1 MLLDHDPIRSGS
13 CLDRI
18 NRGVATAA
26 NRRKMFCAVLAL
38 VLVTGC
44 QSRDVEA
51 QAEAANAVA
60 MLEQNRIAEARIAIN
75 RALLLR
81 DDVADYHIA
90 RGRIELAGGSV
101 SAAFDAYSDALTLDA
116 SNIEALQ
123 AVAQLGLQTGNI
135 NASLKATDTLV
146 LLNPRDTNALVTRGL
161 HALIS
166 SRLDEADDYAARAL
180 AVNPFSD
187 EAIILR
193 SRVLFLTGKNQDAL
207 GLLNKHASE
216 RAATTGISLM
226 RLELFRAQR
235 EPEGMK
241 AQFDA
246 LRTTNQR
253 TWQLDVDEANFLFKV
268 GQRDAA
274 LALTVQLLSS
284 AQLSREALRSI
295 MALWNVWAVT
305 DVSPQALAMISEN
318 GTEHA
323 RYGVAL
329 FLARQLALSAAMQV
343 SERLAGNDR
352 DALRAFIAMRSGRNQ
367 EAARLAGQI
376 LEADRTHCLGLEV
389 QSRIDFSR
397 GNMRAA
403 LAKAQELAA
412 QCPDE
417 VAGWIIAAQSYSA
430 MDDPENARRV
440 FRQGAEVNPQD
451 LAYFKE
457 FTRWL
462 RRQDKS
468 REAIAVARRLTRD
481 APAMVRGWELYR
493 DLCNAAADPCL
504 EEAERGLEDSRTRY
518 WIDYKPGE
526 NPPPGL
532 FGRLKEI

>member
-1 MLLDHDPIRSGS
+1 MRLDHDPIRSGS
-13 CLDRI
+13 CLDRMQ
-18 NRGVATAA
+18 RGVSTIPR
-26 NRRKMFCAVLAL
+26 RRKIFCAVLAL

-44 QSRDVEA
+44 QNRDVEA

-90 RGRIELAGGSV
+90 RGRIELAAGSV
-101 SAAFDAYSDALTLDA
+101 SAAFDAYADALTLDA

-123 AVAQLGLQTGNI
+123 AVSQLGLQTGNI
-135 NASLKATDTLV
+135 IESLKATDTLV

-166 SRLDEADDYAARAL
+166 SRRDEADDYAARAL

-193 SRVLFLTGKNQDAL
+193 SRILFLSGKNQDAL
-207 GLLNKHASE
+207 DLLNKQARE
-216 RAATTGISLM
+216 RAASAGISLM

-235 EPEGMK
+235 DAQGMK

-246 LRTTNQR
+246 LRATNQK

-274 LALTVQLLSS
+274 LALTVELLSS
-284 AQLSREALRSI
+284 AELSREALRSI
-295 MALWNVWAVT
+295 MALWNVWAIT
-305 DVSPQALAMISEN
+305 DVPPQAVAEISGK

-323 RYGVAL
+323 RYSVAL
-329 FLARQLALSAAMQV
+329 FLARQSAITGATQV
-343 SERLAGNDR
+343 SERLEGNDR
-352 DALRAFIAMRSGRNQ
+352 DALRAFIAMRSGRNP

-376 LEADRTHCLGLEV
+376 LEADKTHCLGLEI
-389 QSRIDFSR
+389 QSRIHLSQ
-397 GNMRAA
+397 GKMREA
-403 LAKAQELAA
+403 LSKAQELAA

-417 VAGWIIAAQSYSA
+417 VAGWIIAAQAYSA

-451 LAYFKE
+451 LVYFKE

-462 RRQDKS
+462 RSEDRS

-493 DLCNAAADPCL
+493 DLCKAAADPCSQD
-504 EEAERGLEDSRTRY
+504 AERGLEDSRTRY